1 MDNINGAL
9 AFKAT
14 LDINDFNV
22 SAQAMERSIKQ
33 VSSTAVSESSVMDNS
48 IQSFAQNGAKYI
60 VSYLVGQGM
69 GTLLQSI
76 VQTRGQFQQLEIAFT
91 TMLKSG
97 TQAKGL
103 MDRLIDTAA
112 KTPFDL
118 SGIASSA
125 KQMLAYGSTVD
136 NVVDEL
142 VMLGNVA
149 SGVGAP
155 LQDIAYLYG
164 TLRTQGRAFTVDIR
178 QFAGRGIPIY
188 EELAKVLGVT
198 KDEVSSLV
206 TEGKVGFAEVEK
218 AFQNMTGK
226 AGTYYNLMQEQSKSL
241 TGMISNMGDAWEQS
255 LNKLGA
261 DNQDVF
267 AGAIESAT
275 YMAEHL
281 DDILRIL
288 KAVAI
293 GYGSVK
299 AAIVLNTLA
308 TKGYTGVA
316 LLDNTARQAKIS
328 LMKLEAVATGQM
340 VAQTKAMV
348 AQTKAMVAAQNSHVA
363 ALQAQLTVEE
373 HANMVKQLR
382 IATIQQMLT
391 IQQAE
396 YLSNLNLTASSA
408 NYEAVALSVL
418 TVEQKQALSKLDL
431 SAKSAVYRAAL
442 ENEVAVK
449 TQNSAAT
456 LNAMRTDVKA
466 AAVKMES
473 ARADALAAKAA
484 VERAYLEVYR
494 AQQTGNAEKIA
505 IATKKMEAAEDNA
518 AIARKTALATQSDF
532 YAKKKLL
539 EATATKQS
547 TAASVADTTAKT
559 TQGAVTSVLTAI
571 TTKATVAVKALWAS
585 MMSNPIGWVMGLIGA
600 LVSVITLFTGKQKEA
615 TTATG
620 EFQDTTKKE
629 IDDLNLLFAVLQN
642 TEKGTQTHKNTIEK
656 INAVCKQY
664 NKTLLDENATLD
676 LQRLK
681 YEELTTAIQQTTA
694 EKIKAKYTEQAMQ
707 ELVQSQTDA
716 LDKLKE
722 NAEDATY
729 KEIQEVMETTPEG
742 VTVMMNKVVDVAS
755 SSIRGASGAVWDAVE
770 SMAVESAN
778 QLKGLTGQAYT
789 DAFNNSLDSIVSA
802 VQKSTGAT
810 GKEMDAFK
818 ENIKTYLESVAQ
830 SAKKAD
836 ETIGKVDRQLE
847 KFYGKKDTTS
857 VTESTDY
864 VAMSFNELDKKIGE
878 TQKSID
884 TLNAKKVK
892 VEADNTQLKE
902 LKDLLDKLNGAV
914 NTKNTNL
921 NTEKGISDRI
931 KQLKELREAA
941 IIGSSDYKSY
951 DTQIKKLEARLP
963 KHTTGDKADSAAKQL
978 RERQLE
984 ADRKLEADRIAV
996 LEEGYEKRKRTLSL
1010 QHKEALDNID
1020 KEEKALAKAR
1030 KDAGKGGL
1038 SKSEKD
1044 GFDERRTLEN
1054 KKYDKAQNKLFDG
1067 EIEYKKQQYALY
1079 FRWVRNMGEDV
1090 ANTQFA
1096 TLLKGGKSY
1105 KEYME
1110 NEIKALKDKQQAG
1123 TLTEGESNQLI
1134 SLNMQYN
1141 EITGAKSAMDS
1152 FKESVSKTIQQAQ
1165 TLAEKLEAIA
1175 DAKEKLANGSS
1186 GLVGADEKAE
1196 ATLFVSEEDEK
1207 LQEEVQQKIL
1217 SSYRTFEEQRNDIQK
1232 EYALLRAAAQKT
1244 GDQERINQVNKSEAE
1259 ALSTLTAN
1267 MLKQSDSWKKLFGDL
1282 DSLSVAEIDKL
1293 VADIETKL
1301 KDADLKLNPVDYRAL
1316 IDSLNQAKE
1325 TLISKNPF
1333 KALGT
1338 FYDDYIEAKKK
1349 LAEAKANVAAGKGTD
1364 EDVKK
1369 AEADMKKAA
1378 KGVTKSIETI
1388 TDTATTCGNA
1398 IASMFSDL
1406 GQDDLANGLG
1416 TAMELFGQLGNAA
1429 ASVGKMMSGD
1439 ILGGVTGMASAVT
1452 SVVGIFAKLHDSKY
1466 EKKIQNLQKEINALE
1481 QSYSRLERAYNNT
1494 YWVFNDSQR
1503 EAYEKN
1509 IQLIN
1514 DQIQALGQ
1522 EANVA
1527 KKNWDFARYAQLNK
1541 EIKELNKQLK
1551 NAEENGD
1558 MFSIYE
1564 AQKKNLK
1571 QQQEDLRKQIQA
1583 EKDKKKTDNGKIQQW
1598 NEQIESITQQ
1608 IEDLDRSMMETLA
1621 GTDVKTAIDEFA
1633 DALVD
1638 AYCKGEDAAEALGEK
1653 TKEVLKKAVV
1663 EALKREFLAKGI
1675 NDAVLYL
1682 GESMKDGKLTDVEK
1696 REFERM
1702 VNAAGD
1708 LFNSALEGIGD
1719 WIKDVEEET
1728 VQQDPLTGAVTSMN
1742 EETGGV
1748 IAGRLNAF
1756 VINQSDQ
1763 TSIMR
1768 QALVYQAEIAANTKL
1783 SASEL
1788 TEIKTT
1794 LKRIENKDSSLLSQG
1809 IA

>member
-1 MDNINGAL
+1 M
-9 AFKAT
+9 
-14 LDINDFNV
+14 
-22 SAQAMERSIKQ
+22 
-33 VSSTAVSESSVMDNS
+33 
-48 IQSFAQNGAKYI
+48 
-60 VSYLVGQGM
+60 
-69 GTLLQSI
+69 
-76 VQTRGQFQQLEIAFT
+76 
-91 TMLKSG
+91 
-97 TQAKGL
+97 
-103 MDRLIDTAA
+103 
-112 KTPFDL
+112 
-118 SGIASSA
+118 
-125 KQMLAYGSTVD
+125 
-136 NVVDEL
+136 
-142 VMLGNVA
+142 
-149 SGVGAP
+149 
-155 LQDIAYLYG
+155 
-164 TLRTQGRAFTVDIR
+164 
-178 QFAGRGIPIY
+178 
-188 EELAKVLGVT
+188 
-198 KDEVSSLV
+198 
-206 TEGKVGFAEVEK
+206 
-218 AFQNMTGK
+218 
-226 AGTYYNLMQEQSKSL
+226 
-241 TGMISNMGDAWEQS
+241 
-255 LNKLGA
+255 
-261 DNQDVF
+261 
-267 AGAIESAT
+267 
-275 YMAEHL
+275 
-281 DDILRIL
+281 
-288 KAVAI
+288 
-293 GYGSVK
+293 
-299 AAIVLNTLA
+299 
-308 TKGYTGVA
+308 
-316 LLDNTARQAKIS
+316 
-328 LMKLEAVATGQM
+328 
-340 VAQTKAMV
+340 
-348 AQTKAMVAAQNSHVA
+348 
-363 ALQAQLTVEE
+363 
-373 HANMVKQLR
+373 
-382 IATIQQMLT
+382 
-391 IQQAE
+391 
-396 YLSNLNLTASSA
+396 
-408 NYEAVALSVL
+408 
-418 TVEQKQALSKLDL
+418 
-431 SAKSAVYRAAL
+431 
-442 ENEVAVK
+442 
-449 TQNSAAT
+449 
-456 LNAMRTDVKA
+456 
-466 AAVKMES
+466 
-473 ARADALAAKAA
+473 
-484 VERAYLEVYR
+484 
-494 AQQTGNAEKIA
+494 
-505 IATKKMEAAEDNA
+505 
-518 AIARKTALATQSDF
+518 
-532 YAKKKLL
+532 
-539 EATATKQS
+539 
-547 TAASVADTTAKT
+547 
-559 TQGAVTSVLTAI
+559 
-571 TTKATVAVKALWAS
+571 
-585 MMSNPIGWVMGLIGA
+585 
-600 LVSVITLFTGKQKEA
+600 
-615 TTATG
+615 
-620 EFQDTTKKE
+620 
-629 IDDLNLLFAVLQN
+629 
-642 TEKGTQTHKNTIEK
+642 
-656 INAVCKQY
+656 
-664 NKTLLDENATLD
+664 
-676 LQRLK
+676 
-681 YEELTTAIQQTTA
+681 
-694 EKIKAKYTEQAMQ
+694 
-707 ELVQSQTDA
+707 
-716 LDKLKE
+716 
-722 NAEDATY
+722 
-729 KEIQEVMETTPEG
+729 
-742 VTVMMNKVVDVAS
+742 
-755 SSIRGASGAVWDAVE
+755 
-770 SMAVESAN
+770 
-778 QLKGLTGQAYT
+778 
-789 DAFNNSLDSIVSA
+789 
-802 VQKSTGAT
+802 
-810 GKEMDAFK
+810 
-818 ENIKTYLESVAQ
+818 
-830 SAKKAD
+830 
-836 ETIGKVDRQLE
+836 
-847 KFYGKKDTTS
+847 
-857 VTESTDY
+857 
-864 VAMSFNELDKKIGE
+864 
-878 TQKSID
+878 
-884 TLNAKKVK
+884 
-892 VEADNTQLKE
+892 
-902 LKDLLDKLNGAV
+902 
-914 NTKNTNL
+914 
-921 NTEKGISDRI
+921 
-931 KQLKELREAA
+931 
-941 IIGSSDYKSY
+941 
-951 DTQIKKLEARLP
+951 
-963 KHTTGDKADSAAKQL
+963 
-978 RERQLE
+978 
-984 ADRKLEADRIAV
+984 
-996 LEEGYEKRKRTLSL
+996 
-1010 QHKEALDNID
+1010 
-1020 KEEKALAKAR
+1020 
-1030 KDAGKGGL
+1030 
-1038 SKSEKD
+1038 
-1044 GFDERRTLEN
+1044 
-1054 KKYDKAQNKLFDG
+1054 
-1067 EIEYKKQQYALY
+1067 Y

-1105 KEYME
+1105 KEYVE

-1349 LAEAKANVAAGKGTD
+1349 LVEAKANVAAGKGTD

-1439 ILGGVTGMASAVT
+1439 ILGGVTGMVSAVT

-1466 EKKIQNLQKEINALE
+1466 EKKIQNLQKVIDALE

-1514 DQIQALGQ
+1514 DQIRALEQ

-1728 VQQDPLTGAVTSMN
+1728 VQQDPLTGAVTSMS

>member
-1 MDNINGAL
+1 
-9 AFKAT
+9 
-14 LDINDFNV
+14 
-22 SAQAMERSIKQ
+22 
-33 VSSTAVSESSVMDNS
+33 
-48 IQSFAQNGAKYI
+48 
-60 VSYLVGQGM
+60 
-69 GTLLQSI
+69 
-76 VQTRGQFQQLEIAFT
+76 
-91 TMLKSG
+91 
-97 TQAKGL
+97 
-103 MDRLIDTAA
+103 
-112 KTPFDL
+112 
-118 SGIASSA
+118 
-125 KQMLAYGSTVD
+125 
-136 NVVDEL
+136 
-142 VMLGNVA
+142 
-149 SGVGAP
+149 
-155 LQDIAYLYG
+155 
-164 TLRTQGRAFTVDIR
+164 
-178 QFAGRGIPIY
+178 
-188 EELAKVLGVT
+188 
-198 KDEVSSLV
+198 
-206 TEGKVGFAEVEK
+206 
-218 AFQNMTGK
+218 
-226 AGTYYNLMQEQSKSL
+226 
-241 TGMISNMGDAWEQS
+241 
-255 LNKLGA
+255 
-261 DNQDVF
+261 
-267 AGAIESAT
+267 
-275 YMAEHL
+275 
-281 DDILRIL
+281 
-288 KAVAI
+288 
-293 GYGSVK
+293 
-299 AAIVLNTLA
+299 
-308 TKGYTGVA
+308 
-316 LLDNTARQAKIS
+316 
-328 LMKLEAVATGQM
+328 
-340 VAQTKAMV
+340 
-348 AQTKAMVAAQNSHVA
+348 
-363 ALQAQLTVEE
+363 
-373 HANMVKQLR
+373 
-382 IATIQQMLT
+382 
-391 IQQAE
+391 
-396 YLSNLNLTASSA
+396 
-408 NYEAVALSVL
+408 
-418 TVEQKQALSKLDL
+418 
-431 SAKSAVYRAAL
+431 
-442 ENEVAVK
+442 
-449 TQNSAAT
+449 
-456 LNAMRTDVKA
+456 
-466 AAVKMES
+466 
-473 ARADALAAKAA
+473 
-484 VERAYLEVYR
+484 
-494 AQQTGNAEKIA
+494 
-505 IATKKMEAAEDNA
+505 
-518 AIARKTALATQSDF
+518 
-532 YAKKKLL
+532 
-539 EATATKQS
+539 
-547 TAASVADTTAKT
+547 
-559 TQGAVTSVLTAI
+559 
-571 TTKATVAVKALWAS
+571 
-585 MMSNPIGWVMGLIGA
+585 
-600 LVSVITLFTGKQKEA
+600 
-615 TTATG
+615 
-620 EFQDTTKKE
+620 
-629 IDDLNLLFAVLQN
+629 
-642 TEKGTQTHKNTIEK
+642 
-656 INAVCKQY
+656 
-664 NKTLLDENATLD
+664 
-676 LQRLK
+676 
-681 YEELTTAIQQTTA
+681 
-694 EKIKAKYTEQAMQ
+694 
-707 ELVQSQTDA
+707 
-716 LDKLKE
+716 
-722 NAEDATY
+722 
-729 KEIQEVMETTPEG
+729 
-742 VTVMMNKVVDVAS
+742 MMNKVVDVAS

-789 DAFNNSLDSIVSA
+789 DAFNNSLNSIVSQ
-802 VQKSTGAT
+802 VKQSTSAT
-810 GKEMDAFK
+810 DKEMDAFK
-818 ENIKTYLESVAQ
+818 SNIKTYLESIVQ

-836 ETIGKVDRQLE
+836 ETIGKVNKELE
-847 KFYGKKDTTS
+847 AFIAPKDTTS

-914 NTKNTNL
+914 NTKTTNL

-931 KQLKELREAA
+931 KQLKDLREAA

-1105 KEYME
+1105 KEYVE

-1439 ILGGVTGMASAVT
+1439 ILGGVTGMVSAVT

-1466 EKKIQNLQKEINALE
+1466 EKKIQNLQKEIDALE
-1481 QSYSRLERAYNNT
+1481 QSYNRLERAYNNT

-1514 DQIQALGQ
+1514 DQIRALEQ
-1522 EANVA
+1522 EANIA

-1728 VQQDPLTGAVTSMN
+1728 VQQDPLTGAVTSMS